1 MSTQNSPAS
10 FHDIIAFSFF
20 NLSIAISF
28 FFLQQL
34 PFVDDFFCLLNQREM
49 FSEIQKRSLEGE
61 TISLYYN
68 KQFFF
73 WWWKWILSKF
83 VDLNAV
89 LRHVSERQ
97 RLIPL

>member
-28 FFLQQL
+28 FFYNSCPLL
-34 PFVDDFFCLLNQREM
+34 MIFFCLLNQREM

-73 WWWKWILSKF
+73 LVVE
-83 VDLNAV
+83 VDFIEIRRFECCAQA
-89 LRHVSERQ
+89 RE
-97 RLIPL
+97 